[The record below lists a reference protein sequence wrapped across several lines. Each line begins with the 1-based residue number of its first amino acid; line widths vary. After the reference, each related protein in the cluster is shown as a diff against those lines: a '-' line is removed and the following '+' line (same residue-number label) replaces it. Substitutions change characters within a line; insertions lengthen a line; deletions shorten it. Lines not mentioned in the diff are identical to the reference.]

1 MKHVNPFE
9 IVPKAPELAKADA
22 EFLAEREKTI
32 SSGLKKFL
40 EVGTALLEIQNYKNG
55 VLFKQGFGSFENYCR
70 ERWGFG
76 QSQAYRL
83 MGDAK
88 IVSAISPMG
97 EKENIPMPIAER
109 QIRPLALLKKP
120 ADQFKAWK
128 AVAAEHK
135 PEDITGKLVNAAV
148 KEQIAN
154 GALRASKE
162 RKPVGKNA
170 EAKPAGKEK
179 PPAEIRKVIAGKL
192 CEIQQEAGGNK
203 TITKLVSE
211 IEALLL
217 SL

>member
-1 MKHVNPFE
+1 MKHENPFE

-22 EFLAEREKTI
+22 DYLAEREKTI
-32 SSGLKKFL
+32 ASGLKKFM
-40 EVGTALLEIQNYKNG
+40 EVGTALLEIREYNKG
-55 VLFKQGFGSFENYCR
+55 VLFAQRYGSFENYCR

-128 AVAAEHK
+128 SVATENE
-135 PEDITGKLVNAAV
+135 PQDITGKLVKTAV
-148 KEQIAN
+148 REQIAN
-154 GALRASKE
+154 GAVRASKE
-162 RKPVGKNA
+162 RKPLERNA
-170 EAKPAGKEK
+170 GAKPVARAKTS
-179 PPAEIRKVIAGKL
+179 AAIRMEIEGKL
-192 CEIQQEAGGNK
+192 REIQEEADRNE
-203 TITKLVSE
+203 TIAKLVAE